1 MLGILNPTIEV
12 EKEHIE
18 YVPRPAQ
25 LPGLRIGVLDNTKK
39 NAETV
44 LRNIARRLIET
55 HEMKLGMVMHKFY
68 RSPLTESQIDELK
81 SNSDFV
87 IAGVGDC
94 GACSSGS
101 LLDAVILEKA
111 GVPAIPIITD
121 AFDATAKEMAE
132 LWGVPEFR
140 YVMMQHPLASL
151 TEDQMELRASGLIGK
166 VLGLL
171 QEGQPS

>member
-1 MLGILNPTIEV
+1 MLRILNPTVEV
-12 EKEHIE
+12 EKECID
-18 YVPRPAQ
+18 YVPRPAH
-25 LPGLRIGVLDNTKK
+25 LRGLRIGVVENTKK

-44 LRNIARRLIET
+44 LRSLAQHLVET
-55 HEMKLGMVMHKFY
+55 YEMKLEIVMHKFY
-68 RSPLTESQIDELK
+68 RSPLTDDQIRELK
-81 SNSDFV
+81 TSADFV

-111 GVPAIPIITD
+111 GMPAIPIITD

-140 YVMMQHPLASL
+140 YVMMPHPLASL
-151 TEDQMELRASGLIGK
+151 TAAEMELRASGLIDR

-171 QEGQPS
+171 QQGQPS